1 MSASRRRRGRRT
13 ASCWSWPSS
22 RRRRG
27 RGTTSCRSSRPSS
40 RAIAEHT
47 TVGQRNLDQQPA
59 RISISKWIEH
69 DRDFV
74 SSLYVLELPSTLHED
89 AGAAH
94 FDAPVLHPS
103 ALLRHIDLDVG
114 MRIGPLKHSHRTRQ
128 SDSLASVKHG
138 KGVVCRYHA
147 ESRPENDQ
155 QDNSPFFCARR
166 LSHVYIPFQRWNW
179 LE

>member
-1 MSASRRRRGRRT
+1 VAEAPPAAG
-13 ASCWSWPSS
+13 AAGPLPGPLPS
-22 RRRRG
+22 
-27 RGTTSCRSSRPSS
+27 TRPS
-40 RAIAEHT
+40 
-47 TVGQRNLDQQPA
+47 GQRNLDQQPA

-69 DRDFV
+69 DCDFV
-74 SSLYVLELPSTLHED
+74 SSLYVLELPSTLHEN

-166 LSHVYIPFQRWNW
+166 LSHVYIPFSAGIGWNDRCSVYRASSPVP
-179 LE
+179 